1 MAEVASAELLY
12 KHLEGL
18 TVEQNLKLEP
28 HVYSHSRKPARM
40 VKKLEKAGV
49 IEMRYDWSN
58 LQPTHRYAQ
67 RSDNPEDIQA
77 EYGICLA
84 EKTRAYIIGRMV
96 LASLIWRVYMPLL
109 ELLLC
114 SQVQII
120 QEAKAEGC
128 ASYVSS

>member
-1 MAEVASAELLY
+1 MAKVASAELLY

-58 LQPTHRYAQ
+58 LQPTYRYAPKGGNLE
-67 RSDNPEDIQA
+67 DNQA
-77 EYGICLA
+77 EYGVCLA
-84 EKTRAYIIGRMV
+84 KKRRAYILGRLV
-96 LASLIWRVYMPLL
+96 SASLIWRVYMPLWKL
-109 ELLLC
+109 IIC
-114 SQVQII
+114 SQLQINH
-120 QEAKAEGC
+120 ERKANG
-128 ASYVSS
+128 

>member
-58 LQPTHRYAQ
+58 LQPTYRYAPQ
-67 RSDNPEDIQA
+67 SGNPEDIQA
-77 EYGICLA
+77 EFGVCLA
-84 EKTRAYIIGRMV
+84 NKTRAYILGRLV
-96 LASLIWRVYMPLL
+96 SASLIRRVYMPLWKL
-109 ELLLC
+109 IIC
-114 SQVQII
+114 SQLQINH
-120 QEAKAEGC
+120 ERKANG
-128 ASYVSS
+128 

>member
-1 MAEVASAELLY
+1 MIKVASAELLY

-58 LQPTHRYAQ
+58 LQPTYRYAPQ
-67 RSDNPEDIQA
+67 SGNPEDIQA
-77 EYGICLA
+77 EFGVCLA
-84 EKTRAYIIGRMV
+84 NKTRAYILGRLV
-96 LASLIWRVYMPLL
+96 SASLIWRVYMPLWKL
-109 ELLLC
+109 IIC
-114 SQVQII
+114 SQLQINH
-120 QEAKAEGC
+120 ERKANG
-128 ASYVSS
+128 